1 MSMDQLFSSFNSF
14 SNISPTKIFN
24 MSDFHKDVQGHLVNV
39 YLALVAC
46 LISTVVGIAA
56 SMQFSLGGGWLG
68 LIGTFG
74 MLFWIQMDTQKNELS
89 RRLAMLCG
97 FGFFQGISVTPL
109 MELAIVVDPAIVMTA
124 IIGAVTVFACFSAA
138 ALTAQRRSYL
148 FLGGLLSSAI
158 TLMCVLSLINMF
170 FMNIN
175 IYLFNLYGGLLIFS
189 GYVIFDTQMI
199 LEKAELG
206 SRDVI
211 GHALELYID
220 FMAILVRIVVILI
233 RNSENRSKSEKKGN
247 RR

>member
-1 MSMDQLFSSFNSF
+1 MDQLFSSFNTM
-14 SNISPTKIFN
+14 SNISPAKVFN
-24 MSDFHKDVQGHLVNV
+24 MSDYHKDVQKHLANV

-46 LISTVVGIAA
+46 LISTVVGVGA
-56 SMQFSLGGGWLG
+56 SMQFNLGGGYLG

-74 MLFWIQMDTQKNELS
+74 MLFWIQMDTQKNDLS

-97 FGFFQGISVTPL
+97 FGFFQGISVAPL
-109 MELAIVVDPAIVMTA
+109 MQLALFVDPAIVMTA
-124 IIGAVTVFACFSAA
+124 FIGAVTVFACFSAA

-148 FLGGLLSSAI
+148 FLGGILSSAI
-158 TLMCVLSLINMF
+158 TLMCVLGLINMF

-175 IYLFNLYGGLLIFS
+175 VYLFNLYVGLLVFS

-211 GHALELYID
+211 GHAMELYID
-220 FMAILVRIVVILI
+220 FMAILIRIIIILL
-233 RNSENRSKSEKKGN
+233 RNSEKKSKSEKKSSH
-247 RR
+247 R